1 MIYERRAPTTLYADS
16 AGSPRGT
23 QRRPC
28 DARSLGSHRM
38 ERQPAPAAWPLR
50 EQLLLAQI
58 VHQDGHVPPNWA
70 SVSTHI
76 TSHPCVKETPR
87 ARSADT
93 CERVWTA
100 LMQTHVPSDTVRT
113 DRGAQIA
120 LAQRLYAARLE
131 ELVSDIAVEDKAFHE
146 LHEKIEG
153 LRAGRYDDELQKHV
167 QVKAPSEPAKTEA
180 ASTEPVVSDVAE
192 TEEEA
197 PDDDDDLQV
206 EQDLL
211 GDTADPSRA
220 DMGKHAAPPPSTT
233 TYSTRVRKRSRVVA
247 ASSSPASSPEL
258 PAHTPRSHR
267 AEEDES
273 VSDAERDKSRRRTT
287 QLLLMLH
294 NQVSNHTH
302 ANLFD
307 QPIKEMDAPN
317 YYTVIKQPMDL
328 KLMKQRIKEG
338 AITSSMDLRRAF
350 SLMFANALMYNH
362 PGTEVHR
369 MANEMRV
376 ATDEILD
383 EFDRTPLGS

>member
-1 MIYERRAPTTLYADS
+1 MVDQRHATTTIHADS
-16 AGSPRGT
+16 AGSPRGIE
-23 QRRPC
+23 RPPC
-28 DARSLGSHRM
+28 DARSLRSHLM
-38 ERQPAPAAWPLR
+38 ERHHVPAAWPLC

-70 SVSTHI
+70 SVSTHM
-76 TSHPCVKETPR
+76 TAHPCIKETPR
-87 ARSADT
+87 ARSADV
-93 CERVWTA
+93 CERMWTA

-113 DRGAQIA
+113 DRGAQLA

-131 ELVSDIAVEDKAFHE
+131 ELVSDVLAKDKAYHG

-153 LRAGRYDDELQKHV
+153 LRAGRYDDELKKNV
-167 QVKAPSEPAKTEA
+167 RIEAPSEPGKKEE
-180 ASTEPVVSDVAE
+180 ASTEPVVSEVAE

-197 PDDDDDLQV
+197 ADDDDLQV

-211 GDTADPSRA
+211 GDTADTSRA
-220 DMGKHAAPPPSTT
+220 DTTKDAAPPPSTT
-233 TYSTRVRKRSRVVA
+233 TYSTRTRKRSRVVA
-247 ASSSPASSPEL
+247 ASSSPSSSPEP

-307 QPIKEMDAPN
+307 QPIKELDAPN

-338 AITSSMDLRRAF
+338 AIASSMELRGAF

>member
-1 MIYERRAPTTLYADS
+1 MSTRISGETEENLATMIYERRAPTTLYADS

-113 DRGAQIA
+113 DRGAQLA

-131 ELVSDIAVEDKAFHE
+131 ELVSDIAAEDKAFHE

-167 QVKAPSEPAKTEA
+167 QVKAPSEPA
-180 ASTEPVVSDVAE
+180 
-192 TEEEA
+192 
-197 PDDDDDLQV
+197 
-206 EQDLL
+206 
-211 GDTADPSRA
+211 
-220 DMGKHAAPPPSTT
+220 
-233 TYSTRVRKRSRVVA
+233 
-247 ASSSPASSPEL
+247 
-258 PAHTPRSHR
+258 
-267 AEEDES
+267 
-273 VSDAERDKSRRRTT
+273 
-287 QLLLMLH
+287 
-294 NQVSNHTH
+294 
-302 ANLFD
+302 
-307 QPIKEMDAPN
+307 
-317 YYTVIKQPMDL
+317 
-328 KLMKQRIKEG
+328 
-338 AITSSMDLRRAF
+338 
-350 SLMFANALMYNH
+350 
-362 PGTEVHR
+362 
-369 MANEMRV
+369 
-376 ATDEILD
+376 
-383 EFDRTPLGS
+383 